1 MNIKRFIIVIVC
13 FLTTSI
19 LIYGGTES
27 YGVEKARP
35 LLHVIT
41 GGNGWETGEFIPLD
55 QGIVQELRLDDYINK
70 NFTKNGDR
78 AFLYIGYY
86 LTSKNVGAAHS
97 PPVCFPG
104 QGWLL
109 TDFEEKT
116 LITTAGNINL
126 MTIVAS
132 TPQNKQLL
140 IYWFQAFEQ
149 TFPGTFMQK
158 INLIRSRLINEREDN
173 AFVRV
178 TVPLDKQSVNQAY
191 AIGADFIR
199 AFYPDF
205 LKHVQ
210 QSNS

>member
-1 MNIKRFIIVIVC
+1 M
-13 FLTTSI
+13 TTSI
-19 LIYGGTES
+19 RIS
-27 YGVEKARP
+27 R
-35 LLHVIT
+35 
-41 GGNGWETGEFIPLD
+41 
-55 QGIVQELRLDDYINK
+55 
-70 NFTKNGDR
+70 KNGDR

-97 PPVCFPG
+97 PLVCFPG

-109 TDFEEKT
+109 TDFEEKS
-116 LITTAGNINL
+116 LDTTIGNINL

-149 TFPGTFMQK
+149 TSPGTFMQK
-158 INLIRSRLINEREDN
+158 INLIRSRLINGREDN

-178 TVPLDKQSVNQAY
+178 TVPLDKKSVDQAY

-205 LKHVQ
+205 HKHLPLLTA
-210 QSNS
+210 NK